1 MYCISYLTGAVKI
14 TPAHDPNDYDCGV
27 RHNLPFITMI
37 DDKGFI
43 TKDCGQFAG
52 MKRFHARK
60 AVLEALKEKGL
71 YRGTA
76 NNPMVVPTCSRS
88 KDVIEPMLKP
98 QWYVS
103 MKEMAAKAVDVVKN
117 GSLKIIPDMHVK
129 TWNNWLE
136 NSR

>member
-1 MYCISYLTGAVKI
+1 
-14 TPAHDPNDYDCGV
+14 
-27 RHNLPFITMI
+27 MI
-37 DDKGFI
+37 DDKGNI
-43 TKDCGQFAG
+43 TKDCGQFGG

-60 AVLEALKEKGL
+60 AVLEDLKEKGL

-76 NNPMVVPTCSRS
+76 DNPMVVPTCSRS

-103 MKEMAAKAVDVVKN
+103 MKEMSAKAVEAVR
-117 GSLKIIPDMHVK
+117 SSTLKIIPDMHIK
-129 TWNNWLE
+129 TWYNWLE